1 MNIFKTYINNWK
13 TKINLLKISP
23 PCIMGSWK
31 ETREPPPEH
40 TGTKR
45 KLHYAALKRQKKWG
59 KGADF
64 SYGKLKWKVSFRVC
78 TYVSFVLSGCDI
90 DFCFLVS
97 CIRVASQKPGFMLM
111 KLVHVGFNLLPP
123 RVRFPFR
130 KSGSFGNLTN
140 ANQWNTCT
148 EYFVVRFGICDSLT
162 FGCLLQDCKL
172 PLEIELL
179 EIKGIKSY
187 IYFFCN

>member
-1 MNIFKTYINNWK
+1 M
-13 TKINLLKISP
+13 
-23 PCIMGSWK
+23 
-31 ETREPPPEH
+31 H
-40 TGTKR
+40 
-45 KLHYAALKRQKKWG
+45 H
-59 KGADF
+59 
-64 SYGKLKWKVSFRVC
+64 GKLEGNPRTATGAHRNKTEVALCCAQTTKKVRKGGRFFLWEIKVKSVFSCVC
-78 TYVSFVLSGCDI
+78 PYVSFVLSGCDI

-111 KLVHVGFNLLPP
+111 KLVHVGFNLLP
-123 RVRFPFR
+123 FPFR

-148 EYFVVRFGICDSLT
+148 EYFVVRFGNCDSLT
-162 FGCLLQDCKL
+162 FGCLLQDWTF